1 MTTPMI
7 KTNRQYSQFLGIVA
21 LVLFS
26 WLSLPAATAAKSL
39 NNLLLEL
46 ESNLNDEAW
55 ADEWD
60 DRYESWEKE
69 CQQAKQPQ
77 PIAKLLLELEANIKW
92 EAVSDQW
99 QTKRDNW
106 VSVGGKATTVSQVA
120 KLLQEF
126 ESHLKKPAVD
136 TDWRQDERQVWLGE
150 IKKLLAAPA
159 PAPVSAT
166 TAPVI
171 TWLYPANTVTNLSTG
186 KVRIDACIKT
196 RSPLTANAQIYVNN
210 TLLTGNPTRKLEVVK
225 SGCDV
230 PLQQLVP
237 LREGQNQIKIVAQN
251 ATGKTAEERTINF
264 KPVYSQPASEKRT
277 ALVIGNSNYARA
289 PLRNPVNDAN
299 AMAGKLQRLGFEVLS
314 YTNLGQNE
322 MKRVINE
329 FGEKI
334 AATKGGI
341 GLFYFA
347 GHGVQVK
354 GENYLIPIDANI
366 RKENEVE
373 LDSVSLARVLAN
385 MENAHNR
392 MNIVIL
398 DACRDSPYERSFR
411 SQSSQGLA
419 SPAAA
424 YGTVVAF
431 ATAPG
436 SVTADGEGNN
446 GIYTEELL
454 KIIDRPGLKLEEVFK
469 QVLANVRKRTQG
481 SQIPWYNAAF
491 EGDFY
496 FKK

>member
-1 MTTPMI
+1 MTTPII
-7 KTNRQYSQFLGIVA
+7 KINRQYSQFWGIVA

-55 ADEWD
+55 EEKWD
-60 DRYESWEKE
+60 DRYESWEQE

-92 EAVSDQW
+92 EAVSNQW

-106 VSVGGKATTVSQVA
+106 VSTGGKATTVSQVA
-120 KLLQEF
+120 KLLLEF
-126 ESHLKKPAVD
+126 ESYLKKTAVD
-136 TDWRQDERQVWLGE
+136 TDWRQDDRQVWLGE
-150 IKKLLAAPA
+150 IKKLLAVPVPA
-159 PAPVSAT
+159 AT
-166 TAPVI
+166 TSPAI
-171 TWLYPANTVTNLSTG
+171 TWVYPANTVTNLSSG
-186 KVRIDACIKT
+186 KIMIDACIKT
-196 RSPLTANAQIYVNN
+196 RSPLTENAQIYVNN

-230 PLQQLVP
+230 PLQQIVP
-237 LREGQNQIKIVAQN
+237 LREGKNQIKIVAQN

-264 KPVYSQPASEKRT
+264 KPIYSQPSEKRT

-334 AATKGGI
+334 AAAKGGI

-347 GHGVQVK
+347 GHGVQVR

-373 LDSVSLARVLAN
+373 LESLSLARVLAN
-385 MENAHNR
+385 LENAHNR

-411 SQSSQGLA
+411 SQNSQGLA
-419 SPAAA
+419 SPTAA